1 MNSIISIINL
11 YINEIDIK
19 FIYLLLFEILC
30 LNEKYGKKL
39 LEIEYDKYINNY
51 LRNNNQL
58 EEEMFFNDKKLNKL
72 KPTHHILSD
81 KIIKKEYLPKEKLT
95 YSEENYEKKQKKA
108 LTEEKNDQFFNSC
121 YLLLMNLKKKKK

>member
-19 FIYLLLFEILC
+19 FIYLILFEILC

-51 LRNNNQL
+51 FGNNQQL
-58 EEEMFFNDKKLNKL
+58 KEEMLYNDKDINKL
-72 KPTHHILSD
+72 KSTHHILSD
-81 KIIKKEYLPKEKLT
+81 KIIKNEYLPKEKLT

-108 LTEEKNDQFFNSC
+108 LSEERNDQFFNSC
-121 YLLLMNLKKKKK
+121 YLLLMGLKKKKK